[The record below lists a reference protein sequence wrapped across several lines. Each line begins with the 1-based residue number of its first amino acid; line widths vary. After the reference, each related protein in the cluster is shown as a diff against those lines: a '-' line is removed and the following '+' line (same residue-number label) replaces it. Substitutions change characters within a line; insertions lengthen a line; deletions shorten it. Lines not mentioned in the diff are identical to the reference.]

1 MWCVKQGRRLYLHLR
16 HHLGCSSCH
25 CAGSS
30 RSANSGASNAAAY
43 CPSPVRRVIP
53 STLAQPCALHP
64 HFQCPTLM
72 MLPFPQTYRRWSS
85 EGRGGRRGH
94 DAPMIAYDAL
104 LGCGG
109 DWTELCNRSMF
120 HGGEG
125 LLYFPPPAPSLR
137 VGESSRSCWL
147 PLLASLPVLSAPLVL
162 PPKSPSCGSSCR
174 KNCLWCFSNV
184 APPKSHGFSK
194 GAWAVIPG
202 QLSKGLACSP
212 TELLVHLAKQP
223 FTCIQ

>member
-1 MWCVKQGRRLYLHLR
+1 MNWEPILIYFLAFLACLNQASQERGALREGCLR

-30 RSANSGASNAAAY
+30 HSADSGASNAAAY
-43 CPSPVRRVIP
+43 CPFPVRRAIP
-53 STLAQPCALHP
+53 STLVQPCALHP
-64 HFQCPTLM
+64 DFQCPTLM

-125 LLYFPPPAPSLR
+125 PLYFPPPAPSLGGGR
-137 VGESSRSCWL
+137 ELSGLS
-147 PLLASLPVLSAPLVL
+147 AAILPVVSAPLVL
-162 PPKSPSCGSSCR
+162 PHKSPSCGSSCR
-174 KNCLWCFSNV
+174 KNY
-184 APPKSHGFSK
+184 
-194 GAWAVIPG
+194 
-202 QLSKGLACSP
+202 
-212 TELLVHLAKQP
+212 
-223 FTCIQ
+223 